1 MSTPNLG
8 RWERLFS
15 VALGL
20 AGVRNGF
27 RRGGLQGWLEVGAA
41 ALMLKRGLS
50 GHCQVKA
57 ALLGQPAGR
66 QGSGTTGGNVRSDIN
81 RSRKRPAR
89 LASTATA
96 RHASDLAP
104 ARSEGRAGPW
114 GLLGGTE

>member
-1 MSTPNLG
+1 MSTQNLG

-41 ALMLKRGLS
+41 ALMVKRGLS

-57 ALLGQPAGR
+57 ALLGQPAGHAGASPIGRAAASPHRSAR
-66 QGSGTTGGNVRSDIN
+66 QSEERRMDNALEETF
-81 RSRKRPAR
+81 P
-89 LASTATA
+89 
-96 RHASDLAP
+96 ASDP
-104 ARSEGRAGPW
+104 ISP
-114 GLLGGTE
+114 